1 MASRIKSSNAA
12 TLKNRPEFETCIDEI
27 AALQLE
33 IDADVA
39 AHNEAQAKANDTFK
53 AELKAKQERL
63 MQKVSAAEMFA
74 NFHRDELLGDKQTGE
89 TKHGLFGY
97 RKSPGVLKPLNTK
110 WTMAKAM
117 QALKDA
123 GKTACIKVVETL
135 DKQAVKREIPEAE
148 LTRYGLRMDYPE
160 EFWIEAKRAE
170 EPIAKRLSA

>member
-1 MASRIKSSNAA
+1 MASRIKSSTAA
-12 TLKNRPEFETCIDEI
+12 TLKNRPEFETCIDDI

-63 MQKVSAAEMFA
+63 MQKVAAAEMFA
-74 NFHRDELLGDKQTGE
+74 NFHRDELLGEKQTGE
-89 TKHGLFGY
+89 TKHGLFGF
-97 RKSPGVLKPLNTK
+97 RKSPGVLKTLNSR
-110 WTMAKAM
+110 WSMAKVM
-117 QALKDA
+117 EALKIS
-123 GKTACIKVVETL
+123 GKTACIKITEAL

-148 LTRYGLRMDYPE
+148 LSLYGLRMDFPE

-170 EPIAKRLSA
+170 EPTAKRLSA